1 MSPKPI
7 LASKNTAL
15 LMRSNAVQAFST
27 KFLVP
32 EEPVTEYAV
41 SLCGLKEHAPMIL
54 GTLTLTHNFLCW
66 SNNTLGGQRMQVVI
80 AAYTI
85 MNVNV
90 TEALLGMGP
99 KTYVQI
105 ETDEG
110 NKFSFASLH
119 PNQLRA
125 EIIKMRESHK
135 AYMSRAGAKTAG
147 LSTTMLLRNGYQM
160 DMAREMNAEHQDTQ
174 GRLQGHWEQYFA
186 VYGRGSSM
194 IMASDPLHKLL
205 QMGIPDIYRHE
216 LWPLMCGASHKLN
229 SNAGQYSEYLASI
242 LGKPSTAANEIDKDL
257 HRSMPSHPYY
267 SSQPKNLEP
276 LRNVLLAYAARNPS
290 VGYCQGMNIVAA
302 MLLLYLSE
310 EMAFWVLTSIIEEI
324 APDYY
329 NKQLFGSQVDQKVFN
344 RLVKRKYPD
353 LYKHLKEI
361 GMPLH
366 LLTLP
371 WFMTFLIDCV
381 PWDASLCVIDN
392 LLRHGTL
399 VLFQVALAMLSQTY
413 DQIMAEKS
421 ENEQIP
427 LLIRAYKFDPY
438 DLMKMAFTK
447 FAYIDAESIRRMR
460 REGKAAR
467 LNDIQETAHKQALN
481 YVRRKFKKGFKEEQ
495 FEEINRH
502 YLSHGRGD
510 ALSFEGFKQIILTYA
525 PFIERNIQRPT
536 PSGDVAGE
544 TPGADSSSSS
554 TPGEPPSAPS
564 IPKSTT
570 PVVDCF
576 ITPSSPHLHRD
587 PQLILTQEF
596 SDEILRAVWS
606 AHAKNGGGVDLYAL
620 MSILDTL
627 LNQTPSQIF
636 NWLLTILYPSAEHP
650 ELSKFQFERLL
661 HGLYILNYVGDAP
674 IDSNLARIR
683 QFIPL
688 VYEQLGGNAQ
698 SLTTEQIQEIV
709 INCELLDGFW
719 SRLYYV
725 DVVQPSASLSSSAPS
740 GPPAEDTDLISFD

>member
-1 MSPKPI
+1 
-7 LASKNTAL
+7 
-15 LMRSNAVQAFST
+15 
-27 KFLVP
+27 
-32 EEPVTEYAV
+32 
-41 SLCGLKEHAPMIL
+41 
-54 GTLTLTHNFLCW
+54 
-66 SNNTLGGQRMQVVI
+66 
-80 AAYTI
+80 
-85 MNVNV
+85 
-90 TEALLGMGP
+90 
-99 KTYVQI
+99 
-105 ETDEG
+105 
-110 NKFSFASLH
+110 
-119 PNQLRA
+119 
-125 EIIKMRESHK
+125 
-135 AYMSRAGAKTAG
+135 
-147 LSTTMLLRNGYQM
+147 MLLRNGYQEEM
-160 DMAREMNAEHQDTQ
+160 ERELNPEHQDTQ
-174 GRLQGHWEQYFA
+174 RRLQAHWEQYFA
-186 VYGRGSSM
+186 IYGRGSSM
-194 IMASDPLHKLL
+194 IMVSDPLHKLL

-216 LWPLMCGASHKLN
+216 LWPLLCGASHKLN
-229 SNAGQYSEYLASI
+229 CNAGQYTEYVASMI
-242 LGKPSTAANEIDKDL
+242 GKPSTAANEIDKDL
-257 HRSMPSHPYY
+257 HRSMPSHPFYA
-267 SSQPKNLEP
+267 SQPKNLEP

-344 RLVKRKYPD
+344 RLVKRKYPE
-353 LYKHLKEI
+353 LYKHLKDV

-438 DLMKMAFTK
+438 DLMKMAFNK

-467 LNDIQETAHKQALN
+467 LNDIQKTSHQQAVN
-481 YVRRKFKKGFKEEQ
+481 FVRRKFKKGFKEEQ

-502 YLSHGRGD
+502 YLNQGRGD
-510 ALSFEGFKQIILTYA
+510 ALSFEGFKQILLTYA
-525 PFIERNIQRPT
+525 PFVERNIQRPPPQAAEMGFT
-536 PSGDVAGE
+536 ELVTDSAS
-544 TPGADSSSSS
+544 TPGDPSSIPDLLTGPTLSRSSSS
-554 TPGEPPSAPS
+554 TPG
-564 IPKSTT
+564 T
-570 PVVDCF
+570 DCLL
-576 ITPSSPHLHRD
+576 TPSSEKHNWSAPK
-587 PQLILTQEF
+587 LILTQEF
-596 SDEILRAVWS
+596 SDEVLKAIWTTHCKSNA
-606 AHAKNGGGVDLYAL
+606 GVDLYAL
-620 MSILDTL
+620 MSILDTI

-636 NWLLTILYPSAEHP
+636 NWLLVILYPASEYR
-650 ELSKFQFERLL
+650 ELSKHQFERLL

-674 IDSNLARIR
+674 IESNLARIR

-688 VYEQLGGNAQ
+688 VYEQLGGNAHA
-698 SLTTEQIQEIV
+698 LTTEQIQEIV

-725 DVVQPSASLSSSAPS
+725 DVVQPAAVSSVEPSA
-740 GPPAEDTDLISFD
+740 PPAEDEDLISFN